1 MTARLKRNIIPNNL
15 RLRPLVL
22 DHLTT
27 TIAIT
32 VATIQVRTATPNC
45 VEDVRSGKLPFS
57 IALQSARESKAQS
70 DAIDAKFERLRNRGA
85 RSFKPRPG

>member
-45 VEDVRSGKLPFS
+45 VEV
-57 IALQSARESKAQS
+57 ALQSARESKAQS
-70 DAIDAKFERLRNRGA
+70 DAIDAKFERLGIEAPDLLSRVGVK
-85 RSFKPRPG
+85 S